1 MILSY
6 FNQTLAAH
14 GTPSVTIVGHSLSAA
29 IALFDGIYFRGYLYP
44 SVNVRVIGYG
54 MPRAGNQEVANWV
67 DKHLVS
73 GQVTHI
79 NASTTRRTPSQFYL
93 ACFLR
98 FHHPAGE
105 IYLTVVGIWESCPG
119 ERCLSL
125 SPA

>member
-54 MPRAGNQEVANWV
+54 MPRAGNQEFANWV
-67 DKHLVS
+67 DKHLS

-79 NASTTRRTPSQFYL
+79 NNQEDPVPVLPSM
-93 ACFLR
+93 FLR
-98 FHHPAGE
+98 FHHPAGS
-105 IYLTVVGIWESCPG
+105 IHITGVGIWESCPG